1 MSRNDGA
8 SGPLGGADL
17 DTITAALSQAGIEVY
32 RVVGAEVAIA
42 ERVRFHI
49 MDSGVRVHTDD
60 PMRVVLR
67 ARSQR
72 SDYPHMS
79 ADELLGLVRASVGS
93 PATANGF
100 VEQATVSREI
110 RDPTSQE
117 QVLDV
122 WHEVTYAK
130 AAVSVQ
136 SMIDD
141 VRWALQLDKY
151 VTE

>member
-1 MSRNDGA
+1 V
-8 SGPLGGADL
+8 
-17 DTITAALSQAGIEVY
+17 EVY

-49 MDSGVRVHTDD
+49 MDSGVRVHSDD
-60 PMRVVLR
+60 PPRVIFR

-79 ADELLGLVRASVGS
+79 ADELIGLVRAAVGE
-93 PATANGF
+93 PATAQGF
-100 VEQATVSREI
+100 TELATASREI

-130 AAVSVQ
+130 TAASVSG
-136 SMIDD
+136 MIDD

-151 VTE
+151 VSE